1 MQSQPAIHHR
11 LPRIDA
17 RAIGPIVIRLQT
29 FSGQQFGVR
38 NEEIQLHSPFVGV
51 LHPQHAVLVFI
62 EPGHQNPLEALHQLF
77 ALSGCQVTLGKR
89 QHPGGVFLCIR

>member
-11 LPRIDA
+11 LPRIDT
-17 RAIGPIVIRLQT
+17 RAVGPVVIRLQA

-38 NEEIQLHSPFVGV
+38 NEEIQLHPPFVGV

-62 EPGHQNPLEALHQLF
+62 EPGHQYPLETLHQAF
-77 ALSGCQVTLGKR
+77 PFIGR
-89 QHPGGVFLCIR
+89 QISLRE

>member
-1 MQSQPAIHHR
+1 MQAQPAIHHR

-17 RAIGPIVIRLQT
+17 RAVGPVVIRLQA

-38 NEEIQLHSPFVGV
+38 NEKIKLHPPLVGV

-62 EPGHQNPLEALHQLF
+62 EAGHQNPLETLHQLF
-77 ALSGCQVTLGKR
+77 ALSGRKVTLGKR
-89 QHPGGVFLCIR
+89 QHPGSVFLGIW